1 MPIQRSP
8 IYDKSIPIKCKY
20 CGKNIRRDHMA
31 RHKKSIKCK
40 IYQNHIRDI
49 KDISPFDLI

>member
-1 MPIQRSP
+1 MK
-8 IYDKSIPIKCKY
+8 YDKSKLIICKY
-20 CGKNIRRDHMA
+20 CGKSIRRDHMA